1 MDDYASFSTI
11 CPRCGAKDDL
21 SVISGRFA
29 AHGMML
35 GVDGFSFCDASQ
47 CDTDDV
53 RVRCEAC
60 EAVFGLAEVTL

>member
-1 MDDYASFSTI
+1 MNDYASFSTI

-21 SVISGRFA
+21 SVISGSFA
-29 AHGMML
+29 THGMTL

-53 RVRCEAC
+53 RVRCGAC
-60 EAVFGLAEVTL
+60 EAAFDLIEVTL